1 MWNFS
6 PYESINGFGFTPEK
20 SVTAGIN
27 KQTTCEDR
35 LFYQLQAPWALKS
48 NCFLEK
54 DILLQF
60 NDLPW
65 GRKKKHWNILLWFS
79 FPYKVLERLTWNKL
93 TCTCFLET
101 KLQIKDPFIT
111 SRYFIPLSLL
121 SANFIF
127 NLVIFIFMIPFI
139 LFLSEY
145 S

>member
-1 MWNFS
+1 MWNFL
-6 PYESINGFGFTPEK
+6 PYESINSFGFTPEK
-20 SVTAGIN
+20 SVILRVN
-27 KQTTCEDR
+27 KQTTYKDR

-127 NLVIFIFMIPFI
+127 NLVILIFMIQFI